1 MRVSPIRSYSCN
13 PRKQINFGIIKDKK
27 AEEIIEA
34 NSKNQCVLG
43 VLSSSKLFT
52 FWSEGQKL
60 KVKLNEDFANERIGQ
75 PYVDAIK
82 TDKTLNYDDPAKTVD
97 AFRSLAWYFL
107 KYQNNDMPSHKE
119 YVEAKRALVEAVR
132 KYSETPEGQTFFAQ
146 IEREKRRQEEERLWN
161 WAMNDLAD

>member
-1 MRVSPIRSYSCN
+1 MRVSPIRSYSYN

-34 NSKNQCVLG
+34 NSVNESTLSI
-43 VLSSSKLFT
+43 LSSTKLFT

-60 KVKLNEDFANERIGQ
+60 KVKMDEDFANRRIGQ
-75 PYVDAIK
+75 PYVDMIK
-82 TDKTLNYDDPAKTVD
+82 TDDTLNFDDPAKTVS
-97 AFRSLAWYFL
+97 AFRSLALYFL
-107 KYQNNDMPSHKE
+107 KYQDEDMPPHNE
-119 YVEAKRALVEAVR
+119 YVEAKHALVEAVR
-132 KYSETPEGQTFFAQ
+132 QYSETPEGQRFFAQ